1 MTDSSTSA
9 NSQPSPESAL
19 EVSSTTTR
27 LKHSC
32 WILGSSL
39 LLLLIIFGVYSHALN
54 SGFTLDDFSHID
66 YAWQTVTGHPE
77 ALLAKLFGSWTSGK
91 EDGIIAY
98 RPTTCTT
105 FVIDCAIWQAKAY
118 GWHIS
123 NLFFLFV
130 DCLFTG
136 LVAYEL
142 IWRAG
147 ISRLSAG
154 LAGLLSAVFMALY
167 PGHPDSAVTIVGRVD
182 TLPTAFYL
190 ASLYFYML
198 RESPEN
204 GRYKRLIQTA
214 SLICFWLAL
223 GSKETAVTL
232 PAILLIG
239 ELLAVF
245 AAANPVKSKSTE
257 QSAKQRLLAA
267 LKATAPYFCTL
278 AAFAVLRTIVLHGQV
293 GGYGKVHFKA
303 LLHQLLGFADRATLC
318 KIFLPINE
326 HFPLPESF
334 TRGMLLVYA
343 VAALNI
349 LSQAARNKKIAQLSV
364 FLLLFAIANV
374 LLTFQIWHI
383 YPNLVG
389 FRLFFLSSCA
399 LAIALA
405 IGLPLER
412 KNWATSFLNLLA
424 AGFLCVLWT
433 NTLASNIQPFQTA
446 GSRLARLQ
454 IDLNALADNNAGG
467 RRILIQDL
475 PQDYCGAPMVGRA
488 AFLNVLLKPPLNKRD
503 ITSNFVIK
511 ENGSGKL
518 LELDTLVEPT
528 AQQGM
533 PMPMPIYTWDSD
545 KAFLQKLGD

>member
-19 EVSSTTTR
+19 AVSSTASNFR
-27 LKHSC
+27 PNSV
-32 WILGSSL
+32 WIFGAAL
-39 LLLLIIFGVYSHALN
+39 LLILIIFGVYSRALN
-54 SGFTLDDFSHID
+54 GGFTLDDFSHID
-66 YAWQTVTGHPE
+66 YAWQTVNGHPE
-77 ALLAKLFGSWTSGK
+77 ALLTKLFGSWTSGK

-123 NLFFLFV
+123 NLIFLFV

-154 LAGLLSAVFMALY
+154 LAALLSAVFMALY

-204 GRYKRLIQTA
+204 TRYKRLIQIA
-214 SLICFWLAL
+214 SLTCFWLAL

-232 PAILLIG
+232 PAILLTG
-239 ELLAVF
+239 ELLGVF
-245 AAANPVKSKSTE
+245 AAANPVNPSAK
-257 QSAKQRLLAA
+257 SAKQRLLAA
-267 LKATAPYFCTL
+267 LKATAPYFYTL
-278 AAFAVLRTIVLHGQV
+278 AAFAVLRTIVLQGQV

-326 HFPLPESF
+326 HFPLGNNY
-334 TRGMLLVYA
+334 TRGMLLIYGL
-343 VAALNI
+343 AALNV
-349 LSQAARNKKIAQLSV
+349 LSQAARNKRIALLSV
-364 FLLLFAIANV
+364 FLLVFAIVNV

-389 FRLFFLSSCA
+389 FRLFFLSSSA
-399 LAIALA
+399 LAIGLAL
-405 IGLPLER
+405 GLPLER
-412 KNWATSFLNLLA
+412 KNWATSILNLLA
-424 AGFLCVLWT
+424 ATFLSLLWA
-433 NTLASNIQPFQTA
+433 NTLASNIGPFQTA
-446 GSRLARLQ
+446 GSRLSKLQ
-454 IDLNALADNNAGG
+454 MDLNALAETNAGLP
-467 RRILIQDL
+467 RIQVQNL

-488 AFLNVLLKPPLNKRD
+488 AFLRVMLKPPLNDKD
-503 ITSNFVIK
+503 ITSTFVIK

-518 LELDTLVEPT
+518 LDLDTLEEPASAPGT
-528 AQQGM
+528 NM
-533 PMPMPIYTWDSD
+533 PVYTWDSD
-545 KAFLQKLGD
+545 KALLRKLAD